1 MEENMNEVLK
11 NTQMGEKY
19 VYMLFSLLK
28 KKEEILLPEKEM
40 HFSSTEIRLLFE
52 ILSAKY
58 EGRRLIST
66 QLATLLGVTRSA
78 VSQIVNHLEKRGVV
92 KRVADDVDR
101 KIAYIEITEEAMAR
115 YQEDLSKC
123 QAFTS
128 RVIDEFGEEN
138 FQTMFTLLT
147 EFTDLLEKKKD
158 MVRTQD
164 K

>member
-1 MEENMNEVLK
+1 MENMNEVLK

-40 HFSSTEIRLLFE
+40 HFSSTELRLMFE

-92 KRVADDVDR
+92 KRVADEVDR
-101 KIAYIEITEEAMAR
+101 KIAYIELTEDAMAR

-123 QAFTS
+123 QAFTG
-128 RVIDEFGEEN
+128 RVIEKFGEEN

-147 EFTDLLEKKKD
+147 EFTDLLEKEKD
-158 MVRTQD
+158 VARTQD

>member
-1 MEENMNEVLK
+1 MENMNEVLK

-28 KKEEILLPEKEM
+28 KKEEILLPEREM
-40 HFSSTEIRLLFE
+40 HFSSTELRLMFE

-92 KRVADDVDR
+92 KRVADEVDR
-101 KIAYIEITEEAMAR
+101 KIAYIELTEDAMAR

-123 QAFTS
+123 QAFTG
-128 RVIDEFGEEN
+128 RVIEKFGEEN

-147 EFTDLLEKKKD
+147 EFTDLLEKEKD
-158 MVRTQD
+158 VARTQD